1 MPVTALLDDDA
12 VRTAAPG
19 DRADTVVASGIG
31 RGEPAAAP
39 GGDRGER
46 AAAPSG
52 EVRIELPRYSLPD
65 ALTLQRELGIGM
77 VLAQVL
83 VRRGL
88 ANPDDARSFLAAAD
102 HHDPSDLAGIDGA
115 LNLIRA
121 QIERGGRITVH
132 GDYDVDGIC
141 ATAIMVR
148 ALRALGAD
156 TDWFIPSRLDDGYGL
171 SAVTVHRLAQRGTGL
186 IVTVDCAITAVEEV
200 RAARAAGVEVIVCD
214 HHAPR
219 ADGSLPDCPIVH
231 PALGRYPCPDLC
243 GAGVAYKLAQA
254 LGAPTAEEDLELVAL
269 ATIADLVPLR
279 GENRRL
285 VREGLRALSMTTR
298 PGLRALMAVAK
309 VDPGAIDAGTVG
321 FRLAPRINAAGRLR
335 RADAGVELLLCS
347 DPVRARGIA
356 RELDELNAERRAV
369 EQRILWEAEAQ
380 VAELE
385 AQRPRMAYVL
395 TGEDWHPGVVGIVA
409 SRIVERHHRP
419 ALLIAV
425 DEANGTATGSGRSIP
440 GFDLLGALHAVAGH
454 LERYGGHRAA
464 AGVTL
469 AAAELPALA
478 EAFEAYAASVL
489 TADQLVPVERAD
501 AVVSGHELG
510 LDLAEQLE
518 ALEPCGMSNPA
529 PRLLVAGARFD
540 DVRPMG
546 EGRHA
551 RFTVL
556 SGGIRARAVAFGC
569 DGRPVA
575 RLDRPHDAT
584 FKLERNTYN
593 GAVEPRLVL
602 RQAQGCAPAP
612 IERLG
617 DPGRDGIG
625 YLAAV
630 LAELDTELVGGEVD
644 ARAGADAGSD
654 VRVGRN
660 TPTDAASAHLASD
673 HGTGT
678 GRIVL
683 DRRGQSPLAVLT
695 DAVATGTPVLAV
707 CADVPRRLPGLAERV
722 GGFTLA
728 SYAELGRGPQLADRF
743 AQLVALDP
751 PTGSEAQALL
761 ERGDGYAQLAWG
773 PAELRFAEQMH
784 EMEYGLRAS
793 LVALYRS
800 LRERQ
805 RATGEELE
813 HLLRGDGP
821 HGRSVQLAGRLIR
834 VLAELELVSLDRN
847 LPILAIAGTAPTALE
862 RSPSFRVYAKRY
874 EDGKRF
880 LSSANPPPSG

>member
-1 MPVTALLDDDA
+1 
-12 VRTAAPG
+12 
-19 DRADTVVASGIG
+19 
-31 RGEPAAAP
+31 
-39 GGDRGER
+39 
-46 AAAPSG
+46 
-52 EVRIELPRYSLPD
+52 
-65 ALTLQRELGIGM
+65 
-77 VLAQVL
+77 
-83 VRRGL
+83 
-88 ANPDDARSFLAAAD
+88 
-102 HHDPSDLAGIDGA
+102 
-115 LNLIRA
+115 
-121 QIERGGRITVH
+121 
-132 GDYDVDGIC
+132 
-141 ATAIMVR
+141 
-148 ALRALGAD
+148 
-156 TDWFIPSRLDDGYGL
+156 
-171 SAVTVHRLAQRGTGL
+171 L

-200 RAARAAGVEVIVCD
+200 EAARAAGLEVVVCD

-219 ADGSLPDCPIVH
+219 ADGRLPDCPIVH
-231 PALGRYPCPDLC
+231 PAVGGYPCPDLC

-254 LGAPTAEEDLELVAL
+254 LGAPTVEEDLELVAL
-269 ATIADLVPLR
+269 ATVADLVPLR

-298 PGLRALMAVAK
+298 PGLRALMAVAE
-309 VDPGAIDAGTVG
+309 VDPGAVDTGALG
-321 FRLAPRINAAGRLR
+321 FRLAPRINASGRLR
-335 RADAGVELLLCS
+335 RADAGLELLLCS
-347 DPVRARGIA
+347 DPVRARAIA
-356 RELDELNAERRAV
+356 RELDELNVERRAV
-369 EQRILWEAEAQ
+369 EHRILWEAEAQ

-419 ALLIAV
+419 ALLIAL
-425 DEANGTATGSGRSIP
+425 DQRNGTATGSGRSIP

-454 LERYGGHRAA
+454 LDRYGGHRAA

-469 AAAELPALA
+469 DPAELPALA

-489 TADQLVPVERAD
+489 TPDQLVLVERAD

-518 ALEPCGMSNPA
+518 TLEPCGISNPA
-529 PRLLVAGARFD
+529 PRLLVPGARFD
-540 DVRPMG
+540 DVRTMG

-569 DGRPVA
+569 DGKPVA
-575 RLDRPHDAT
+575 RLDQPHDAT

-602 RQAQGCAPAP
+602 RHAQRCTPAP
-612 IERLG
+612 IELLVGSGERTG
-617 DPGRDGIG
+617 TG

-630 LAELDTELVGGEVD
+630 LAELETELVGGD
-644 ARAGADAGSD
+644 GSGAP
-654 VRVGRN
+654 VGRN
-660 TPTDAASAHLASD
+660 APIGAANARAAPGGVPD
-673 HGTGT
+673 N

-695 DAVATGTPVLAV
+695 DAIATGTPVLAL
-707 CADVPRRLPGLAERV
+707 CADVPRRLPGLADRV

-728 SYAELGRGPQLADRF
+728 SYAELGRAPQLVDRF
-743 AQLVALDP
+743 MQLVALDP
-751 PTGSEAQALL
+751 PTASEGQALL
-761 ERGDGYAQLAWG
+761 ERGNGYAQLAWG

-784 EMEYGLRAS
+784 ELEYGLRAS

-813 HLLRGDGP
+813 RLLRGDGP

-847 LPILAIAGTAPTALE
+847 LPTLAIAGTAPTALE
-862 RSPSFRVYAKRY
+862 HSPSFRVYAKRY

>member
-1 MPVTALLDDDA
+1 MAATALLRDDA
-12 VRTAAPG
+12 VVPAPARDEG
-19 DRADTVVASGIG
+19 N
-31 RGEPAAAP
+31 AAAVP
-39 GGDRGER
+39 
-46 AAAPSG
+46 PS
-52 EVRIELPRYSLPD
+52 EVRIELPSYSLPG
-65 ALTLQRELGIGM
+65 ALTLTRELGIGV

-88 ANPDDARSFLAAAD
+88 ADPDDARSFLAAAD
-102 HHDPSDLAGIDGA
+102 RHDPSELAGIDRA
-115 LNLIRA
+115 LDAIRA
-121 QIERGGRITVH
+121 QLKRGGRITVH

-156 TDWFIPSRLDDGYGL
+156 VDWFIPSRLDDGYGL
-171 SAVTVHRLAQRGTGL
+171 SAATVRRLAQRGTGL

-200 RAARAAGVEVIVCD
+200 EAARAAGVEVVVCD

-219 ADGSLPDCPIVH
+219 ADGALPDCPIVH
-231 PALGRYPCPDLC
+231 PAVGGYPCPDLC

-269 ATIADLVPLR
+269 ATVADLVPLR

-309 VDPGAIDAGTVG
+309 VDPGAIDTGTVG
-321 FRLAPRINAAGRLR
+321 FRLAPRINASGRLR
-335 RADAGVELLLCS
+335 RADAGLELLLCS
-347 DPVRARGIA
+347 DPVRARAIA

-369 EQRILWEAEAQ
+369 EHRILWEAEAQ

-395 TGEDWHPGVVGIVA
+395 AGEDWHPGVVGIVA

-419 ALLIAV
+419 ALLIAL
-425 DEANGTATGSGRSIP
+425 DQRNGTATGSGRSVP

-469 AAAELPALA
+469 DPAELPALA
-478 EAFEAYAASVL
+478 EAFEAHAASVL
-489 TADQLVPVERAD
+489 TPDQLVPVERAD

-518 ALEPCGMSNPA
+518 ALEPCGISNPA
-529 PRLLVAGARFD
+529 PRLLVPGARFD
-540 DVRPMG
+540 DVRTMG

-569 DGRPVA
+569 DGKPVA
-575 RLDRPHDAT
+575 RLDQPHDAT

-602 RQAQGCAPAP
+602 RHAQRCAPAP
-612 IERLG
+612 IELVVGSCERTG
-617 DPGRDGIG
+617 TG

-630 LAELDTELVGGEVD
+630 LAELETELVGGN
-644 ARAGADAGSD
+644 GSGSAGSGGD
-654 VRVGRN
+654 GSGARVGRN
-660 TPTDAASAHLASD
+660 TPIGAASAHPAPGGVPRS
-673 HGTGT
+673 
-678 GRIVL
+678 GRTVL

-695 DAVATGTPVLAV
+695 DAIATGTPVLAL
-707 CADVPRRLPGLAERV
+707 CADVPRRLPGLADRV

-728 SYAELGRGPQLADRF
+728 SYAELGRAPQLVDRF
-743 AQLVALDP
+743 TQLVALDP
-751 PTGSEAQALL
+751 PTASEGQALL
-761 ERGDGYAQLAWG
+761 ERGNGYAQLAWG

-784 EMEYGLRAS
+784 ELEYGLRAS

-813 HLLRGDGP
+813 RLLRGDGP

-847 LPILAIAGTAPTALE
+847 LPTLAIAGTAPTALE
-862 RSPSFRVYAKRY
+862 HSPSFRVYAKRY

-880 LSSANPPPSG
+880 LSSANPPPNG

>member
-1 MPVTALLDDDA
+1 MAATALLRDDA
-12 VRTAAPG
+12 VVPAPARDEG
-19 DRADTVVASGIG
+19 N
-31 RGEPAAAP
+31 AAAVP
-39 GGDRGER
+39 
-46 AAAPSG
+46 PS
-52 EVRIELPRYSLPD
+52 EVRIELPSYSLPG
-65 ALTLQRELGIGM
+65 ALTLTRELGIGV

-88 ANPDDARSFLAAAD
+88 ADPDDARSFLAAAD
-102 HHDPSDLAGIDGA
+102 RHDPSELAGIDRA
-115 LNLIRA
+115 LDAIRA
-121 QIERGGRITVH
+121 QLKRGGRITVH

-156 TDWFIPSRLDDGYGL
+156 VDWFIPSRLDDGYGL
-171 SAVTVHRLAQRGTGL
+171 SAATVRRLAQRGTGL

-200 RAARAAGVEVIVCD
+200 EAARAAGVEVVVCD

-219 ADGSLPDCPIVH
+219 ADGALPDCPIVH
-231 PALGRYPCPDLC
+231 PAVGGYPCPDLC

-269 ATIADLVPLR
+269 ATVADLVPLR

-309 VDPGAIDAGTVG
+309 VDPGAIDTGTVG
-321 FRLAPRINAAGRLR
+321 FRLAPRINASGRLR
-335 RADAGVELLLCS
+335 RADAGLELLLCS
-347 DPVRARGIA
+347 DPVRARAIA

-369 EQRILWEAEAQ
+369 EHRILWEAEAQ

-385 AQRPRMAYVL
+385 AKRPRMAYVL
-395 TGEDWHPGVVGIVA
+395 AGEDWHPGVVGIVA

-419 ALLIAV
+419 ALLIAL
-425 DEANGTATGSGRSIP
+425 DQRNGTATGSGRSVP

-469 AAAELPALA
+469 DPAELPALA
-478 EAFEAYAASVL
+478 EAFEAHAASVL
-489 TADQLVPVERAD
+489 TPDQLVPVERAD

-518 ALEPCGMSNPA
+518 ALEPCGISNPA
-529 PRLLVAGARFD
+529 PRLLVPGARFD
-540 DVRPMG
+540 DVRTMG

-569 DGRPVA
+569 DGKPVA
-575 RLDRPHDAT
+575 RLDQPHDAT

-602 RQAQGCAPAP
+602 RHAQRCAPAP
-612 IERLG
+612 IELVVGSCERTG
-617 DPGRDGIG
+617 TG

-630 LAELDTELVGGEVD
+630 LAELETELVGGN
-644 ARAGADAGSD
+644 GSGSAGSGGD
-654 VRVGRN
+654 GSGARVGRN
-660 TPTDAASAHLASD
+660 TPIGAASAHPAPGGVPRS
-673 HGTGT
+673 
-678 GRIVL
+678 GRTVL

-695 DAVATGTPVLAV
+695 DAIATGTPVLAL
-707 CADVPRRLPGLAERV
+707 CADVPRRLPGLADRV

-728 SYAELGRGPQLADRF
+728 SYAELGRAPQLVDRF
-743 AQLVALDP
+743 TQLVALDP
-751 PTGSEAQALL
+751 PTASEGQALL
-761 ERGDGYAQLAWG
+761 ERGNGYAQLAWG

-784 EMEYGLRAS
+784 ELEYGLRAS

-813 HLLRGDGP
+813 RLLRGDGP

-847 LPILAIAGTAPTALE
+847 LPTLAIAGTAPTALE
-862 RSPSFRVYAKRY
+862 HSPSFRVYAKRY

-880 LSSANPPPSG
+880 LSSANPPPNG